1 VKKTILAA
9 FAVTGLAG
17 IGLAALTLPS
27 AALPM
32 NAAGVTAPANA
43 DLVQVRMHR
52 RHRMRQGSAS
62 RGNAGMPSRGARG
75 QQYGGTTG
83 GPRR

>member
-1 VKKTILAA
+1 MKRTILASTFLA
-9 FAVTGLAG
+9 GLGLA
-17 IGLAALTLPS
+17 TSTVPS

-43 DLVQVRMHR
+43 DLMEVRMHR

-62 RGNAGMPSRGARG
+62 RGNAAMPSRGARG